1 MYAASL
7 CNDASLSPAS
17 PEEIIGDPTEG
28 ALIPLAQDFGYSV
41 SSLRKEYP
49 RLGELIQL
57 ENVCLQF
64 MK

>member
-1 MYAASL
+1 MML
-7 CNDASLSPAS
+7 LSPAS

-49 RLGELIQL
+49 RLGEYPLIQL